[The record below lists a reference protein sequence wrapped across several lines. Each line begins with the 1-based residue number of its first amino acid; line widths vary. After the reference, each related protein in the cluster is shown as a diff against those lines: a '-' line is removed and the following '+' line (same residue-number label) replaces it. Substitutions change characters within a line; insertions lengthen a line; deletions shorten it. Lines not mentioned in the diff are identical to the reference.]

1 MLSTE
6 QAATDATRTLLRS
19 VRYSQVGGVSPVHR
33 RTHLRTNDSDGLRGC
48 YATPCRL
55 TVRNSNPLREIHMPD
70 SEEQASERATLRRMA
85 LSRWENEGG
94 AESGPMDG
102 ASAGVQAQAD
112 IPPLTNA
119 ELVQLRVRVIALEN
133 LAVALLTERPARQ
146 IDLLREMAAY
156 ICPRPGFT
164 PHRLTIHAAA
174 EMISLVERAGHFKTP
189 GPSQAK

>member
-1 MLSTE
+1 
-6 QAATDATRTLLRS
+6 
-19 VRYSQVGGVSPVHR
+19 
-33 RTHLRTNDSDGLRGC
+33 
-48 YATPCRL
+48 
-55 TVRNSNPLREIHMPD
+55 MPD
-70 SEEQASERATLRRMA
+70 NKLQASERATLRRRA

-94 AESGPMDG
+94 AESNHLDG

-112 IPPLTNA
+112 VPPLTNA
-119 ELVQLRVRVIALEN
+119 ELVQLQVRVIALEN
-133 LAVALLTERPARQ
+133 LVVALLTDASDRQ
-146 IDLLREMAAY
+146 LDLVRDMAAY